1 MQKAYR
7 LIFFFIA
14 AAFSLGFADYE
25 MEQPSFINPSQGL
38 PNQPGLMINNR
49 PLAKINGK
57 VISSIQDIVGGLSLR
72 GRMNGV
78 RPSGSQMNTNAKGIE
93 LKKFLEQGEN

>member
-1 MQKAYR
+1 MQKGYR
-7 LIFFFIA
+7 LIFFFTA

-57 VISSIQDIVGGLSLR
+57 VISTMFI
-72 GRMNGV
+72 M
-78 RPSGSQMNTNAKGIE
+78 
-93 LKKFLEQGEN
+93 